1 MWFFFSRCVAI
12 TITTVVIVVIL
23 AATMIYF
30 MNNGEKDGM
39 STFEK
44 MNPFREKTTLE
55 KAQDAVLDAKDEL
68 EYGIKKTL
76 RHISD

>member
-1 MWFFFSRCVAI
+1 MYFFYSKCVAI
-12 TITTVVIVVIL
+12 TVTIAIVVIL
-23 AATMIYF
+23 AVTVIYF
-30 MNNGEKDGM
+30 MNNAEQGGM

-44 MNPFREKTTLE
+44 INPFREKTTLE

-76 RHISD
+76 RHITD